1 MTFIYVTHDQE
12 EALTMSDRIAV
23 FNQGKIEQVGT
34 PGRDVRASRHR
45 VRRRLHRHLE
55 HPRAGRANVHRPA
68 REDPAVDG
76 RDGDEGEPGTITAA
90 VYLGPVTKFI
100 VALDGGG
107 ELTVVQQN
115 LETSSEDVH
124 EMERKRV
131 RLRWSPDVEF
141 VIKEE
146 KK

>member
-23 FNQGKIEQVGT
+23 FNQGKIEQIGT
-34 PGRDVRASRHR
+34 PAEMY
-45 VRRRLHRHLE
+45 E
-55 HPRAGRANVHRPA
+55 HPATQFVAGFIGISNILERNGRTFTVRPEKIRLLTDDA
-68 REDPAVDG
+68 DD
-76 RDGDEGEPGTITAA
+76 GEPGMITAA
-90 VYLGPVTKFI
+90 VYLGSVTKFI

-115 LETSSEDVH
+115 LETSSEDVR

-141 VIKEE
+141 VIEE
-146 KK
+146 ETR

>member
-1 MTFIYVTHDQE
+1 MTFVYVTHDQE

-23 FNQGKIEQVGT
+23 FNQGRIEQVGT
-34 PGRDVRASRHR
+34 PAEMYEHPRRRSSPASSARRTSSSATGARSPCAPRRSGCRRMRRRRASR
-45 VRRRLHRHLE
+45 
-55 HPRAGRANVHRPA
+55 A
-68 REDPAVDG
+68 
-76 RDGDEGEPGTITAA
+76 TITAA

-141 VIKEE
+141 VIQEEE
-146 KK
+146 K